1 MVNEKRN
8 HMPISFTR
16 VWSFGQSSVFNN
28 RKGPFMNSKLTK
40 VTKIILDIMYFLGI
54 PVCLSLPITFK
65 LYGQINSYFSRYY
78 VQLIILFFLSG
89 VFAILIIGELR
100 KMFRT
105 VLKGD
110 CFVKENVTSLRKMGT
125 YSFFIAVITMLR
137 LFLYITPG
145 VLVVVLVFLIAGL
158 FSKVLSE
165 VFDKAV
171 TYKLENDFTI

>member
-1 MVNEKRN
+1 
-8 HMPISFTR
+8 
-16 VWSFGQSSVFNN
+16 
-28 RKGPFMNSKLTK
+28 MNSKI
-40 VTKIILDIMYFLGI
+40 TKITKLILDTMYFLGI
-54 PVCLSLPITFK
+54 PVCISLPFTFK
-65 LYGQINSYFSRYY
+65 LYGQINSYFREYY
-78 VQLIILFFLSG
+78 WQLVVLFFLSG
-89 VFAILIIGELR
+89 IFAILIIGELR

-105 VLKGD
+105 VLNND

-125 YSFFIAVITMLR
+125 YSFCIAVITAIR